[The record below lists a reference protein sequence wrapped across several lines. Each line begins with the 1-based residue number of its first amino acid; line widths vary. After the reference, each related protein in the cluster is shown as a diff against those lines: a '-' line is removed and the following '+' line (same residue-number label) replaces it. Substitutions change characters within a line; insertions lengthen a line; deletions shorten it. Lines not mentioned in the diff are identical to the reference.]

1 MIWATVLRHPLGIGL
16 TAAVVLFATV
26 VAWYH
31 WITVPRLESQI
42 ASAQSMQRV
51 AEAKNAVDEANIAEL
66 EQEISAQNTAVESF
80 RADCTQREKTAEAA
94 AAKAAQVKTPPVAHN
109 AQELM
114 KWLDSLR
121 SQ

>member
-1 MIWATVLRHPLGIGL
+1 MIWTTVLRHPLGIGL
-16 TAAVVLFATV
+16 TATVVLFASV

-31 WITVPRLESQI
+31 WITVPRLQAQVS
-42 ASAQSMQRV
+42 SAQSLQRV

-66 EQEISAQNTAVESF
+66 EQEISAQNAAVESF
-80 RADCTQREKTAEAA
+80 RADCTQREQAAEAA
-94 AAKAAQVKTPPVAHN
+94 AQKAAKVKTPHVAHN